1 MIYFSTKVHS
11 ILHKTLKGMQN
22 ILHYHIKLHIQ
33 AFSVF
38 SCGDL
43 NDTYSDVHIN
53 AQEMWIDVFFKNKT
67 KVKYTHTHTHAKAN
81 NRMIVLFVLSLFS

>member
-1 MIYFSTKVHS
+1 
-11 ILHKTLKGMQN
+11 MQK

-38 SCGDL
+38 SYGDL

-53 AQEMWIDVFFKNKT
+53 AQEMWIDVVLKT
-67 KVKYTHTHTHAKAN
+67 KQK
-81 NRMIVLFVLSLFS
+81 